1 VGASVGSFSEVVA
14 GDASIGTWSDVDDED
29 SCFGACLATNR
40 DYDGPV
46 NCSMEGSGNVP
57 IVDCTFLQHEQMQ
70 SSSHNGD
77 AAATHTSTERDR
89 KGGWTYV
96 GWLRTGTKTN
106 NQSDGPLKDIENITS
121 LMQSPHISY
130 LLRSNPR
137 HITDNNV
144 ALQHLCLCTADL
156 L

>member
-1 VGASVGSFSEVVA
+1 MLHYQFIVIVLFVIAMRSNNLTKGNPKKRRHNRKPPVHGKRLELSCRPAQNEEAQVGASVGSFSEVVA

-57 IVDCTFLQHEQMQ
+57 IVDCTFLQHEQTQ

-77 AAATHTSTERDR
+77 AAATHTSTERE
-89 KGGWTYV
+89 GGPTLV
-96 GWLRTGTKTN
+96 GSKLA
-106 NQSDGPLKDIENITS
+106 Q
-121 LMQSPHISY
+121 
-130 LLRSNPR
+130 
-137 HITDNNV
+137 
-144 ALQHLCLCTADL
+144 
-156 L
+156 